1 MTLDALTMMYNNSL
15 IGISMVTHI
24 TEFKLLE
31 FLICVVSV
39 MSVMIKKIW
48 GTLNFSKKKKLGMK
62 IFIIIFS
69 IQFFIKRPQKKK
81 QTNKQTNNIPTFT
94 YSIMASIQIMV
105 WDMAKGDFR
114 DCIIFTIYKT
124 KRSKQRVHEQCFFPF
139 FSPQMCEVG
148 GLVII
153 HKRMGQIWLLERR
166 KM

>member
-1 MTLDALTMMYNNSL
+1 
-15 IGISMVTHI
+15 
-24 TEFKLLE
+24 
-31 FLICVVSV
+31 
-39 MSVMIKKIW
+39 MSVMIKYMRDIEFQQ
-48 GTLNFSKKKKLGMK
+48 NFVLGMK

-69 IQFFIKRPQKKK
+69 IQFFIKRQKRKK
-81 QTNKQTNNIPTFT
+81 NKKTNNIPTFT
-94 YSIMASIQIMV
+94 YSIMASIQIIV
-105 WDMAKGDFR
+105 QDMAKGDLR

-153 HKRMGQIWLLERR
+153 HKRMDQIWLLESR